1 MYGNRVRRL
10 TPKWV
15 DEAVRTRYKALQEPI
30 RGATKEVELLAQEA
44 IEGFESAVRVF
55 EVLRAAVCFSTSSNI
70 CSLIVKLSI
79 SSCPIFAK

>member
-30 RGATKEVELLAQEA
+30 RAATKEVDLLAQEA

-55 EVLRAAVCFSTSSNI
+55 EVLRAALCF
-70 CSLIVKLSI
+70 CVLQVQPFLH
-79 SSCPIFAK
+79 

>member
-15 DEAVRTRYKALQEPI
+15 DEAVRTRYGALQEPI
-30 RGATKEVELLAQEA
+30 RAATKQVELLAQEA

-55 EVLRAAVCFSTSSNI
+55 EVLRAAVCFYELNY
-70 CSLIVKLSI
+70 L
-79 SSCPIFAK
+79 FADCETLNQQLPDLC